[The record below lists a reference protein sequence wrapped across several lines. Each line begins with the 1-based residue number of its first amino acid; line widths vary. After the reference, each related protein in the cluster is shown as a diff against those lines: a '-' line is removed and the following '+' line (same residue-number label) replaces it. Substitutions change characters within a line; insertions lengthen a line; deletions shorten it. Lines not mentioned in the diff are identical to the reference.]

1 MVRGIEHEHWL
12 SGGMILVIDC
22 SQNAYF
28 SVFISVQFIYMAPV
42 AGGIADTKED
52 RLVFSLGFLKSLITP
67 RIPIYRVMGVL
78 QEVGGFLV
86 NQPVG
91 EFRFGHRESSLFY

>member
-1 MVRGIEHEHWL
+1 MACGIEHKHWL
-12 SGGMILVIDC
+12 SGGTILVMGC
-22 SQNAYF
+22 AQNAYF
-28 SVFISVQFIYMAPV
+28 SAFISVQFIYMAPV

-67 RIPIYRVMGVL
+67 GIPIYRVMGML
-78 QEVGGFLV
+78 QKVGGFLV

-91 EFRFGHRESSLFY
+91 EFRFGHWESSLFY